1 MKERDWNKKLRAAEL
16 RCAEAGK
23 PLTIQRRAVLRTL
36 FEATDHPTADTVF
49 ERVAAQVCGLSRA
62 TVYRSLE
69 TLAELGLARKVSH
82 DGVGVRFD
90 GRVDK
95 HHHVICRGCGVICDF
110 EDADLDDL
118 EPRTPSEFE
127 VDDVSVTCI
136 GTCESCRSPRD

>member
-1 MKERDWNKKLRAAEL
+1 MKECDWSQKLRTAES

-49 ERVAAQVCGLSRA
+49 ERVAKQVCGLSRA

-82 DGVGVRFD
+82 EGVGVRFD

-95 HHHVICRGCGVICDF
+95 HHHMICRSCGVIRDF
-110 EDADLDDL
+110 EDSELDDL
-118 EPRTPSEFE
+118 EPHTPSDFV
-127 VDDVSVTCI
+127 VDDVSVTCL
-136 GTCESCRSPRD
+136 GTCEGCRRSRN